1 MAIAVVSPAMDPE
14 SQKVQ
19 PASEANPMPV
29 LYFPDAHT
37 AHEDRAVWVVK
48 VYVPAGQSRQSATLS
63 WEDAVVATSDRYLPA
78 AQLVQSSALLW

>member
-1 MAIAVVSPAMDPE
+1 MAIAIVSAAIDPG

-19 PASEANPMPV
+19 PTSEANPMPV

-37 AHEDRAVWVVK
+37 VHDDRAVWVVK

-63 WEDAVVATSDRYLPA
+63 WEDAFVATSGRYLPA
-78 AQLVQSSALLW
+78 AQLAQSSALSW